1 MLIQIAA
8 ACLIAGAFPTIP
20 QPAAA
25 PAEPPANAAADS
37 SLAGTWSGAI
47 KLPGVELKVQ
57 VVLATADGKWLGTID
72 IPMQSAR
79 GLKLQQITLDGEAV
93 SFQIADI
100 PGAPTFAGRRDG
112 ADRIAGDFTQ
122 GGQKF
127 PFELARGEL
136 PKAARPQTPRPPF
149 PYLEEQVTVTHDG
162 ITLSGTFTLPE
173 GKGPFPAVI
182 LVSGSGPQNRDE
194 EVFQHRPFAVWAD
207 FLSRNGI
214 AVLRYDDRGVGES
227 SGDHVSATTSIL
239 ATDAEAWVGCLKKR
253 PEISSVGI
261 LGHSEGGIIAPM
273 VAARNPAVG
282 FIILLAGPGVSGAEV
297 LIEQNRALALSSGAT
312 QESADK
318 IAAAARE
325 VFEALAAGAAEA
337 EVRAKMTELVKTQTG
352 KQEVDADVEQAVGQA
367 VSGLERPW
375 FAEFIRHDP
384 APDLRKL
391 TIPVLAL
398 LGERDVQ
405 VVASQNAPAIEA
417 ALKAAGNTTATVRI
431 VPGANH
437 LFQQCKTGGVDEYES
452 IETTI
457 DPAVLALV
465 RDWIA
470 QNAPSKP

>member
-1 MLIQIAA
+1 MFFTLAA
-8 ACLIAGAFPTIP
+8 ACTIAGALQTIP
-20 QPAAA
+20 QPPAAA
-25 PAEPPANAAADS
+25 VPPPAQAAADS
-37 SLAGTWSGAI
+37 SLAGSWSGAI

-57 VVLATADGKWLGTID
+57 VVLATADGQWRGTID

-79 GLKLQQITLDGEAV
+79 GLKLQQIAIDGDDV

-100 PGAPTFAGRRDG
+100 PGAPTFAGKRE
-112 ADRIAGDFTQ
+112 APDRIAGDFTQ
-122 GGQKF
+122 AGQKF
-127 PFELARGEL
+127 RFELTRGEL
-136 PKAARPQTPRPPF
+136 PKAVRPQTPKPPF
-149 PYLEEQVTVTHDG
+149 PYREEQVTVTHGD
-162 ITLSGTFTLPE
+162 ITLAGTFTIPE
-173 GKGPFPAVI
+173 GAGPFPALI

-253 PEISSVGI
+253 PEVSSVGI

-273 VAARNPAVG
+273 VAARNPDVG
-282 FIILLAGPGVSGAEV
+282 FIVLLAGPGVSGAEV
-297 LIEQNRALALSSGAT
+297 LVEQNRALALSSGAT
-312 QESADK
+312 PEFADK
-318 IAAAARE
+318 IAAAARL
-325 VFEALAAGAAEA
+325 VFEALAAGADAA
-337 EVRAKMTELVKTQTG
+337 EVRAKMTDLVKAQTG

-384 APDLRKL
+384 APDLRKVSV
-391 TIPVLAL
+391 PVLAL
-398 LGERDVQ
+398 LGERDAQ

-417 ALKAAGNTTATVRI
+417 ALKAAGNVRATVRTI
-431 VPGANH
+431 PGANH

-457 DPAVLALV
+457 DPNVLALV
-465 RDWIA
+465 KDWILN
-470 QNAPSKP
+470 NAPAKP